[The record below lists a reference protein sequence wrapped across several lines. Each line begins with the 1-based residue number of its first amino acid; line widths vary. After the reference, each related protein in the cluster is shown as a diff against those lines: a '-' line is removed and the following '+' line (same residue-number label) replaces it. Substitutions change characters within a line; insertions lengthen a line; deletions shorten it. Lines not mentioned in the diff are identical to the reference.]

1 MTSAAPDPAA
11 LQARITRFWGT
22 HQVNFGRWFLSLPG
36 VGQRMVLQGASPDMP
51 EQILAT
57 VDGPP
62 LASARPTD
70 LLLPELNY
78 DSLLHNGGRGLNVL
92 FDRRAAASDA
102 EHEDLAMLNE
112 LRRLGR
118 MPTFSNGALDSLE
131 ISWVDPMDASEA
143 ISGLPPSATDKAKAA
158 ARTDIKAGALVDA
171 EVCVCAVYGVCVV
184 CGVVRAL
191 VCTVRVVIAF

>member
-11 LQARITRFWGT
+11 LQARVTRFWGT

-51 EQILAT
+51 EQILTT

-92 FDRRAAASDA
+92 FDRRAAAIDA
-102 EHEDLAMLNE
+102 EQGDLAMLNE

-171 EVCVCAVYGVCVV
+171 EVCVCSVDV
-184 CGVVRAL
+184 
-191 VCTVRVVIAF
+191 